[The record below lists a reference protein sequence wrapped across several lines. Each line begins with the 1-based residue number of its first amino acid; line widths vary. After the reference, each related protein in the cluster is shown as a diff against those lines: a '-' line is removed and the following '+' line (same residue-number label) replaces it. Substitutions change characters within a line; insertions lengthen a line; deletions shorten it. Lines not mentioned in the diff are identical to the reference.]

1 MVWGAII
8 AAGVGIATTVI
19 QGNQQ
24 RSAADAAND
33 TNKKKANAQYERDI
47 KEWDISYLQQVSDY
61 SWEVAATEALRYQ
74 ERVKQIDY
82 ENQQER
88 VIDAAMLNLELNK
101 EALYDTYTTSEELRT
116 AGNLVFDRS
125 QQAKL
130 TLGTDLI
137 NLGQQGQLL
146 LVNEIN

>member
-33 TNKKKANAQYERDI
+33 ANEKKANAQYERDI

-101 EALYDTYTTSEELRT
+101 EALYDTYTTSEELR
-116 AGNLVFDRS
+116 ALQDNLIFDNEVDK
-125 QQAKL
+125 QQA
-130 TLGTDLI
+130 
-137 NLGQQGQLL
+137 NPRH
-146 LVNEIN
+146 